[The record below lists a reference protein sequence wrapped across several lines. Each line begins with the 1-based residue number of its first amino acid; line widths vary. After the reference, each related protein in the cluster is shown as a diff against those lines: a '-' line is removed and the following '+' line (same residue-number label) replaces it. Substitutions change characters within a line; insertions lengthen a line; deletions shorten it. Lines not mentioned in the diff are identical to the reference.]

1 MWSQTR
7 SSSRTVSG
15 SVSSAKL
22 LLKDFPRLR
31 TTDLGRATENVLTMV
46 YSLPEQKYDST
57 EKMIAFH
64 EQVLDAWSRCL
75 A

>member
-1 MWSQTR
+1 M
-7 SSSRTVSG
+7 
-15 SVSSAKL
+15 L

-31 TTDLGRATENVLTMV
+31 TTDLGCVTENVLTMV